1 MRQKINY
8 LAVLAS
14 LFLIMASCDQDTVL
28 IGEPVTGLSNDAIKR
43 SLPIAPN
50 LVDGVIEF
58 AYAMAIPED
67 LGNLSSAQVTASI
80 PAFQKGRLLLVQ
92 MPSKNY
98 LLHRVERVDREHITL
113 RGDGNLDISE
123 TCTTYDVVAEA
134 VAVIR
139 DGKEIRVGSMQWNLY
154 RYLWPRNRFLRRV
167 GLGVYRRVFL

>member
-1 MRQKINY
+1 MLPFVRDVKDKV
-8 LAVLAS
+8 VLES
-14 LFLIMASCDQDTVL
+14 PTQQS
-28 IGEPVTGLSNDAIKR
+28 
-43 SLPIAPN
+43 
-50 LVDGVIEF
+50 
-58 AYAMAIPED
+58 
-67 LGNLSSAQVTASI
+67 
-80 PAFQKGRLLLVQ
+80 FQKGRLLLVQ

>member
-1 MRQKINY
+1 METRIIQNKLFFKEVASRIAHGERVTIRVKGNSM
-8 LAVLAS
+8 LPFVRDVKDKVVLES
-14 LFLIMASCDQDTVL
+14 PTQQS
-28 IGEPVTGLSNDAIKR
+28 
-43 SLPIAPN
+43 
-50 LVDGVIEF
+50 
-58 AYAMAIPED
+58 
-67 LGNLSSAQVTASI
+67 
-80 PAFQKGRLLLVQ
+80 FQKGRLLLVQ
-92 MPSKNY
+92 LADRRY
-98 LLHRVERVDREHITL
+98 LLHRVELVDREHITL

>member
-1 MRQKINY
+1 MEIRIIQNKLFFEEVASRIAHGERVTIRVKGNSM
-8 LAVLAS
+8 LPFVRDVKDKVVLES
-14 LFLIMASCDQDTVL
+14 PTQQS
-28 IGEPVTGLSNDAIKR
+28 
-43 SLPIAPN
+43 
-50 LVDGVIEF
+50 
-58 AYAMAIPED
+58 
-67 LGNLSSAQVTASI
+67 
-80 PAFQKGRLLLVQ
+80 FQKGRLLLVQ
-92 MPSKNY
+92 LADRRY